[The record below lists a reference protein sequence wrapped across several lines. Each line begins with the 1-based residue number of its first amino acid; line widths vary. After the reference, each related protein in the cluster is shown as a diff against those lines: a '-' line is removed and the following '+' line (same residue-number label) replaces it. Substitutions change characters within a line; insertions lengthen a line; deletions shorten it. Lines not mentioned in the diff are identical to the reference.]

1 MVSIFDKQSG
11 SALGTISDDE
21 LQFLADHLEEEGS
34 EDDDYYINGTTV
46 DFLQGEGATPEL
58 LAILR
63 QALGG
68 REEAEIRWER
78 HTDDE

>member
-1 MVSIFDKQSG
+1 MVHIFDKQTG
-11 SALGTISDDE
+11 SALGTISDDQ
-21 LQFLADHLEEEGS
+21 LQFLADHLEEEGR
-34 EDDDYYINGTTV
+34 EDDDYYLNGTTV
-46 DFLQGEGATPEL
+46 DFLQGEGADAEL

-78 HTDDE
+78 SEDE